1 MNRHKQL
8 KKMRSPITLLSCLF
22 LTISSAGSSASTAN
36 PPVIQSLT
44 QLTSG
49 PYKPGDIISFKVIV
63 SGGEPGIKSI
73 VLSGGCIKGINSF
86 GNTLIWDEK
95 TIEIPGFVT
104 KEIFTSV
111 ISGECESGTK
121 TAGVTVTDK
130 TGITASL
137 SLKEATSYEVQNGY
151 LLPTGTVRPEKLE
164 DNIDLKYI
172 PVPLYDPKLKQSW
185 DLPKFT
191 KSGVPIFWEVN
202 SNQSK
207 GCTVTKR
214 FPTDIGG
221 KLSLTG
227 RGLCILNR
235 PYVNDS
241 TNHFY
246 GYPIVSTNWKMQTP
260 ISRYIRG
267 DVWVK
272 GKPKFVLCVK
282 GSKSVKYFSPDST
295 CLKGYT
301 EK

>member
-1 MNRHKQL
+1 MF
-8 KKMRSPITLLSCLF
+8 II
-22 LTISSAGSSASTAN
+22 ISATGSMASTAN

-73 VLSGGCIKGINSF
+73 VLSGGCIKGIGSF
-86 GNTLIWDEK
+86 GNRLLWDEK
-95 TIEIPGFVT
+95 TIETPGFVT

-121 TAGVTVTDK
+121 TASVTVSDK
-130 TGITASL
+130 TGITAFL
-137 SLKEATSYEVQNGY
+137 NEGTSYEVQNGY
-151 LLPTGTVRPEKLE
+151 LLPNGTVRPEKLE
-164 DNIDLKYI
+164 DFIDLNYI
-172 PVPLYDPKLKQSW
+172 PAPLYDPKLKQSW

-207 GCTVTKR
+207 GCTLTKR

-221 KLSLTG
+221 KLALVG

-241 TNHFY
+241 TNHYF
-246 GYPIVSTNWKMQTP
+246 GYPIVSTNWKIGTP
-260 ISRYIRG
+260 TSRFIRG

-272 GKPKFVLCVK
+272 GKPKYVLCVK
-282 GSKSVKYFSPDST
+282 GSKSVKYYSPDST
-295 CLKGYT
+295 CLKGYS